1 MDGDGGISLQVAL
14 LSGESV
20 QLQICRDETV
30 NELRLQTQ
38 QQLGVKVSNLVATD
52 GRLLKLSFTDFTVFT
67 FFIIFHFF
75 SSCICEYRL

>member
-1 MDGDGGISLQVAL
+1 MDSDGGISLQVAL

-52 GRLLKLSFTDFTVFT
+52 GRLLKGCTHLGRCRASKW
-67 FFIIFHFF
+67 
-75 SSCICEYRL
+75 